1 MKFSRR
7 NFLNT
12 SLSGIAL
19 MACGGLTSG
28 LEWLLSPARAAAQ
41 SLTTLA
47 RSVVPVPV
55 PDASPKL
62 RPTDVSKYA
71 PSGYGRWRFGDPL
84 PVPKRLDLMA
94 PGHDAAATK
103 PVARLMRFFT
113 ISDIH
118 VADKE
123 SPAQLFALGL
133 KHGISAAYS
142 PAMLYTTQVLDAA
155 VRTINAIHKQDP
167 LDFGISL
174 GDTCNNTQYNEL
186 RWYLDVLDGKAITP
200 SSGAH
205 VGADNIDYQ
214 KPFQAAGLDKSIPW
228 YQARGNHDHF
238 FIGSFPVTEYFRQVY
253 TSDQV
258 LNLGDFL
265 ADPKGIDSRGT
276 YQGVIDGRTPYGD
289 IVGMGPVADFPSPP
303 KVVADPDRRSLT
315 PKEWMAEFFHTTS
328 TPVGHGF
335 SQANVANNFA
345 CYSFEPK
352 ADIPLTVIVIDDTQ
366 REDDV
371 DHPLTPTS
379 SPGYGHGSLDKARLD
394 WLVGEL
400 DRGQAEG
407 KLMIIAAHVPIGVA
421 PLTSPVGWYAAA
433 AISEPEL
440 IAKLQTYPN
449 LIAWIAGHRHC
460 NAITAFASP
469 DVSRPELGFWQI
481 ETSSL
486 RDFPQQFRTFEILRN
501 SDGTLSILTADFNPD
516 VQKGSPASTSR
527 AYAVAVQQI
536 FHNPRGYPPTGSY
549 NAELVIP
556 LSSPMRAKL
565 NNAGVPVRS

>member
-7 NFLNT
+7 NFLNA
-12 SLSGIAL
+12 SLSGVAL
-19 MACGGLTSG
+19 VAWGGLASG
-28 LEWLLSPARAAAQ
+28 LEWLLSPAKAAAQ
-41 SLTTLA
+41 SLANLA

-55 PDASPKL
+55 PAASPKL

-71 PSGYGRWRFGDPL
+71 ESGYGLWRFGEPL
-84 PVPKRLDLMA
+84 AVPKRLDLMPA
-94 PGHDAAATK
+94 NHGPAGVK
-103 PVARLMRFFT
+103 PVSRLVRFFT

-123 SPAQLFALGL
+123 SPAQLIALGL

-142 PAMLYTTQVLDAA
+142 PPMLYTTQVLDAA
-155 VRTINAIHKQDP
+155 VRTINAIHELEP
-167 LDFGISL
+167 LDFGLSL

-205 VGADNIDYQ
+205 AGADSIDYQ

-253 TSDQV
+253 TGDEV

-265 ADPKGIDSRGT
+265 VDPKGIDSRGT

-303 KVVADPDRRSLT
+303 KVVADPIRRSLT

-335 SQANVANNFA
+335 SQANVENNFA
-345 CYSFEPK
+345 CYSFEPRS
-352 ADIPLTVIVIDDTQ
+352 DIPLTVIVIDDTQ

-371 DHPLTPTS
+371 DQPLSRTS

-421 PLTSPVGWYAAA
+421 PPTSPVGWYAAA

-440 IAKLQTYPN
+440 LAKLHTYPN
-449 LIAWIAGHRHC
+449 LVAWIAGHRHC

-469 DVSRPELGFWQI
+469 DASRPELGFWQI
-481 ETSSL
+481 ETASL

-501 SDGTLSILTADFNPD
+501 SDGTLSILAADFNPD
-516 VQKGSPASTSR
+516 IQEGSPAATSR
-527 AYAVAVQQI
+527 AYAVATQQI
-536 FHNPRGYPPTGSY
+536 VHNPRGYPPTGSY
-549 NAELVIP
+549 NAELVVP
-556 LSSPMRAKL
+556 LSPSMRAKL
-565 NNAGVPVRS
+565 SNVGRPVRT